1 MHWEGRKR
9 KWLKWMRVR
18 KQGRVRVCFRLGGR
32 ERCLWNVNEEKESA
46 MSRSGRR
53 VSQKTSRLW
62 SRNRIGVLEGQ
73 LGQCSRSVVSK
84 MKQGLN
90 DMFRKVARKHIFRP
104 YYLQSGVRSMRNPLE
119 GFKWKND
126 MLWPSLKNIS
136 LADGG
141 GWTEEKQ
148 NCNQG
153 DQLKGYCKW
162 EVTVGDGEKWI
173 YLWYVFEIQLMGS
186 RFCVPSGPWEWWSIG
201 PATLIL
207 SRARS

>member
-1 MHWEGRKR
+1 MTLLNAFF
-9 KWLKWMRVR
+9 WLPFFFLREVTAVWLLPLDSVAICYPTAKSGWSQWVKNGFCDLAFTFCPSAAGLHHQ
-18 KQGRVRVCFRLGGR
+18 KQ
-32 ERCLWNVNEEKESA
+32 
-46 MSRSGRR
+46 
-53 VSQKTSRLW
+53 T
-62 SRNRIGVLEGQ
+62 LEGQ

-186 RFCVPSGPWEWWSIG
+186 RFSVPSGPWEWWSIG